1 MTKSELRVDL
11 LGASFSIALEEDE
24 LYVQTVYGRYR
35 TLIENV
41 TKSTAVKDPLKIAI
55 LAGLQ
60 LCDEV
65 LKLRTNQKTS
75 RGALESLETE
85 RNILD
90 LIQKLDNVLGESL
103 PPGNIP
109 RANALPARPLPQGI
123 PAEYNNERV

>member
-75 RGALESLETE
+75 RGALESLEAE

-109 RANALPARPLPQGI
+109 RANALPAPHLPQGI